1 MASQGGN
8 WYAGL
13 MEPDP
18 KASAKFTDLALAS
31 GEKWGAPEEQSQ
43 VGLGNCLLSH
53 GMSVGSIELWFSL
66 PSLSFITRSFQQ
78 SSSSLVEFLLPYNW
92 IVELAEKSMDFFLY
106 VFFLHTNMLSFW
118 CFPLCLKCS
127 FSPWIPKYPFFL
139 LPFDCYSILLHLS
152 EIFTVFKIDICK
164 TVSHP
169 HINCSFVAIV
179 KCHDQKHLIE
189 KKSLFWI
196 IGSRWRVH
204 NGRRNTAASGQSRK
218 LSNHTQEV
226 ECEEEVEWGYKTSKP
241 TLSDMTGFLQPSSF
255 PKNSITFPNNTSTGE
270 QVFKHLNLWGVF
282 LIHTTTPSMT
292 INSLGMLYES
302 VPSQCSRL
310 HQTQGLA
317 HSKCSNHMFN
327 KRIM

>member
-1 MASQGGN
+1 MQDWWSWIPRLQPSSQT
-8 WYAGL
+8 WL
-13 MEPDP
+13 WP
-18 KASAKFTDLALAS
+18 LVRS
-31 GEKWGAPEEQSQ
+31 GEPLRNPESQ

-53 GMSVGSIELWFSL
+53 GMSVGSTELWFSL
-66 PSLSFITRSFQQ
+66 SSLSFITRSFQQ

-92 IVELAEKSMDFFLY
+92 IVELAEKSLDFFLY
-106 VFFLHTNMLSFW
+106 VFFLHTNMFSFW

-189 KKSLFWI
+189 KKCLFWL

-226 ECEEEVEWGYKTSKP
+226 ECEEEVSEA
-241 TLSDMTGFLQPSSF
+241 
-255 PKNSITFPNNTSTGE
+255 
-270 QVFKHLNLWGVF
+270 
-282 LIHTTTPSMT
+282 
-292 INSLGMLYES
+292 INSQRLPS
-302 VPSQCSRL
+302 VTWQVSSSQVL
-310 HQTQGLA
+310 FL
-317 HSKCSNHMFN
+317 K
-327 KRIM
+327 IL